1 MGRGAVTG
9 GIERATGARWRRRGR
24 GFDNEFG
31 GERNYDGPSRPASVC
46 VLHAKEI
53 VISSRG
59 KRVTLGG
66 ARSAPS
72 IDRARK
78 RQTSDILGKWR
89 SGEALRGVR

>member
-1 MGRGAVTG
+1 MRDSGMDGRTG
-9 GIERATGARWRRRGR
+9 LRCVGVGNALMPKVGDG
-24 GFDNEFG
+24 
-31 GERNYDGPSRPASVC
+31 RNYEGPARPSSVC
-46 VLHAKEI
+46 TLHAEEI
-53 VISSRG
+53 VISSHG

-78 RQTSDILGKWR
+78 RQTSDILGEWR